1 MGTLV
6 GIAVCVGNKRAVATA
21 PSEVEPTGIMTFA
34 DPAVQALCA
43 KTWGDGTNI
52 TYEQAREVTEIP
64 KNWAKDNT
72 TITSFNEI
80 KYFKNLL
87 YIRERAFTNCSNLVI
102 NEISLPNVLL
112 IELSAFANC
121 TALGCELL
129 NLPSCETLGTTVF
142 YNTTIK
148 RVVMPKL
155 KTIADSSRGYG
166 CFQKIPNLESVTLRD
181 IEYIGDYSFSDDKK
195 LVLDSIE
202 YPNLTRIGQAAF
214 ANCTLTLNKA
224 ILPNCKKI
232 ESSAFNGCSSMAL
245 TKLELPLC
253 TSIGGS
259 AFNGCKSMAL
269 TKLELP
275 LCTSIGGSA
284 FLNCA
289 SMNADIN
296 LPQLTSIGIR
306 AFHNSGIAKVTSLGS
321 ITSLPDG
328 VWTGSVY
335 AGVFYGCTQL
345 KTIILPDSLTSIG
358 TGSFNGCKLLESVT
372 FGSNISKI
380 GNNAFSECPNLNIDE
395 LNLPLLSS
403 IGSEAFQNCRIVK
416 ITSLGSITSLPDGGF
431 NSTYSYIGV
440 FARNEQLKSA
450 SLPNSITVLGNGSFN
465 RCTSLTQ
472 INIPEGVTSLRQV
485 CFNRCSALE
494 SIELP
499 STVTAIGPS
508 AFQYCTGLTRV
519 SITADTP
526 PSLGS
531 SAFADCLALTGI
543 YVPDES
549 IEAYKTATNWSAY
562 ANKILPLSQYNG

>member
-1 MGTLV
+1 MGIMV

-34 DPAVQALCA
+34 DPAMQALCA

-64 KNWAKDNT
+64 KNWAKGNT

-148 RVVMPKL
+148 KVVMPKL
-155 KTIADSSRGYG
+155 KTIADSGTDYG

-181 IEYIGDYSFSDDKK
+181 IESIGNYSFKGATD

-202 YPNLTRIGQAAF
+202 YPNLTRIGVGAF
-214 ANCTLTLNKA
+214 GNCTFTLDKA

-232 ESSAFNGCSSMAL
+232 ENSAFYGCSSMML
-245 TKLELPLC
+245 TSLELPQC
-253 TSIGGS
+253 TSIGNY
-259 AFNGCKSMAL
+259 AFYSC
-269 TKLELP
+269 
-275 LCTSIGGSA
+275 
-284 FLNCA
+284 
-289 SMNADIN
+289 
-296 LPQLTSIGIR
+296 
-306 AFHNSGIAKVTSLGS
+306 
-321 ITSLPDG
+321 
-328 VWTGSVY
+328 
-335 AGVFYGCTQL
+335 
-345 KTIILPDSLTSIG
+345 
-358 TGSFNGCKLLESVT
+358 
-372 FGSNISKI
+372 
-380 GNNAFSECPNLNIDE
+380 
-395 LNLPLLSS
+395 SS
-403 IGSEAFQNCRIVK
+403 
-416 ITSLGSITSLPDGGF
+416 
-431 NSTYSYIGV
+431 
-440 FARNEQLKSA
+440 
-450 SLPNSITVLGNGSFN
+450 
-465 RCTSLTQ
+465 
-472 INIPEGVTSLRQV
+472 
-485 CFNRCSALE
+485 LE

-499 STVTAIGPS
+499 STVTTIGS
-508 AFQYCTGLTRV
+508 YAFQYCTGLIRV

-531 SAFADCLALTGI
+531 SVFVNCSALTGI

-549 IEAYKTATNWSAY
+549 VEAYKTATNWSAY
-562 ANKILPLSQYNG
+562 ANIILPLSQFNG

>member
-21 PSEVEPTGIMTFA
+21 PSESEPTGIMTFA
-34 DPAVQALCA
+34 DPAMQVLCA
-43 KTWGDGTNI
+43 QTWGDGTNI

-155 KTIADSSRGYG
+155 KTIADSYTGYG

-181 IEYIGDYSFSDDKK
+181 IEYIGDYSFSGDEK

-202 YPNLTRIGQAAF
+202 YPNLTRIGQSAF
-214 ANCTLTLNKA
+214 GNCTFTLNKA

-232 ESSAFNGCSSMAL
+232 EISAFYGCSSMAL
-245 TKLELPLC
+245 TSLDLPQC
-253 TSIGGS
+253 TSIGDY
-259 AFNGCKSMAL
+259 AFYSCSSM
-269 TKLELP
+269 K
-275 LCTSIGGSA
+275 
-284 FLNCA
+284 
-289 SMNADIN
+289 
-296 LPQLTSIGIR
+296 
-306 AFHNSGIAKVTSLGS
+306 
-321 ITSLPDG
+321 
-328 VWTGSVY
+328 
-335 AGVFYGCTQL
+335 
-345 KTIILPDSLTSIG
+345 
-358 TGSFNGCKLLESVT
+358 
-372 FGSNISKI
+372 
-380 GNNAFSECPNLNIDE
+380 
-395 LNLPLLSS
+395 
-403 IGSEAFQNCRIVK
+403 
-416 ITSLGSITSLPDGGF
+416 
-431 NSTYSYIGV
+431 
-440 FARNEQLKSA
+440 
-450 SLPNSITVLGNGSFN
+450 
-465 RCTSLTQ
+465 
-472 INIPEGVTSLRQV
+472 
-485 CFNRCSALE
+485 

-519 SITADTP
+519 SITAATP

-531 SAFADCLALTGI
+531 SAFADCSALTGI

-549 IEAYKTATNWSAY
+549 VEAYKTATNWSAY

>member
-6 GIAVCVGNKRAVATA
+6 GISLCVGNKRAVATA

-129 NLPSCETLGTTVF
+129 NLPSCETLGTSVF

-202 YPNLTRIGQAAF
+202 YPNLTRIGQSAF
-214 ANCTLTLNKA
+214 GNCTFTLNKA

-232 ESSAFNGCSSMAL
+232 EISAFYGCSSMAL
-245 TKLELPLC
+245 TSLELPQCTSIGASAFERCSSMALTSLELPQC
-253 TSIGGS
+253 TSIGGH
-259 AFNGCKSMAL
+259 AFYGCSSMAL
-269 TKLELP
+269 TSLELP
-275 LCTSIGGSA
+275 QCTSIGGHA
-284 FLNCA
+284 FYDCS
-289 SMNADIN
+289 SMALTSLE
-296 LPQLTSIGIR
+296 LPQ
-306 AFHNSGIAKVTSLGS
+306 
-321 ITSLPDG
+321 
-328 VWTGSVY
+328 
-335 AGVFYGCTQL
+335 CT
-345 KTIILPDSLTSIG
+345 
-358 TGSFNGCKLLESVT
+358 
-372 FGSNISKI
+372 
-380 GNNAFSECPNLNIDE
+380 
-395 LNLPLLSS
+395 S
-403 IGSEAFQNCRIVK
+403 IGSEAFRGCSSMAL
-416 ITSLGSITSLPDGGF
+416 TSLELP
-431 NSTYSYIGV
+431 
-440 FARNEQLKSA
+440 Q
-450 SLPNSITVLGNGSFN
+450 
-465 RCTSLTQ
+465 CTSIGSECFAYTKGIGKLNWGELAKNV
-472 INIPEGVTSLRQV
+472 INDGFKNIGGIGIPIVNIPNIAAWFESTFGYINASPAIYSHNLCQNDVPMPDVVIPEGCTKVGQKTLCYLHLNSLSIPETVTSIGDYNQY
-485 CFNRCSALE
+485 ALH
-494 SIELP
+494 LP
-499 STVTAIGPS
+499 VFDIPSSVTKIGQYVIGGNYDSNVKNVPTVICRA
-508 AFQYCTGLTRV
+508 V
-519 SITADTP
+519 TP
-526 PSLGS
+526 PTLGTVK
-531 SAFADCLALTGI
+531 ANGGAHQAI

-549 IEAYKTATNWSAY
+549 VEAYKTATNWSAF
-562 ANKILPLSQYNG
+562 ADIILPLSQYNG

>member
-6 GIAVCVGNKRAVATA
+6 GIAVCIGKKRAVATA

-64 KNWAKDNT
+64 KNWAKDNK

-142 YNTTIK
+142 YNTAIK

-155 KTIADSSRGYG
+155 KTIADSYTGYG

-232 ESSAFNGCSSMAL
+232 ESSAFYGCSSMALTKLELPQCTIIGIEAFNGCSSMALTSLELPQCTSIGASAFNGCSSMALTKLELPQCTSIGASAFNGCSSMALTSLELPQCTSIRESAFNGCSSMALTKLELPQCTAIGGSAFKGCSSMAL

-259 AFNGCKSMAL
+259 AFNGC
-269 TKLELP
+269 
-275 LCTSIGGSA
+275 
-284 FLNCA
+284 
-289 SMNADIN
+289 
-296 LPQLTSIGIR
+296 
-306 AFHNSGIAKVTSLGS
+306 
-321 ITSLPDG
+321 
-328 VWTGSVY
+328 
-335 AGVFYGCTQL
+335 
-345 KTIILPDSLTSIG
+345 
-358 TGSFNGCKLLESVT
+358 
-372 FGSNISKI
+372 
-380 GNNAFSECPNLNIDE
+380 
-395 LNLPLLSS
+395 PLLSEITFQNVTSVGTQAFIGSTIAKIKLPSVETMAASSNYDGIFSYCKNLVLVDLGENCSS
-403 IGSEAFQNCRIVK
+403 IGNE
-416 ITSLGSITSLPDGGF
+416 SLGRYVGTSGNNIT
-431 NSTYSYIGV
+431 IIC
-440 FARNEQLKSA
+440 RA
-450 SLPNSITVLGNGSFN
+450 S
-465 RCTSLTQ
+465 
-472 INIPEGVTSLRQV
+472 
-485 CFNRCSALE
+485 
-494 SIELP
+494 
-499 STVTAIGPS
+499 
-508 AFQYCTGLTRV
+508 
-519 SITADTP
+519 TP
-526 PSLGS
+526 PSLGGTIINKGS
-531 SAFADCLALTGI
+531 VYATIGEI

-549 IEAYKTATNWSAY
+549 VEAYKTATNWSAY
-562 ANKILPLSQYNG
+562 ANIILPLSQYKG

>member
-34 DPAVQALCA
+34 DPNVQALCA

-232 ESSAFNGCSSMAL
+232 ESSAFYGCSSMAL
-245 TKLELPLC
+245 TKLELPQCTIIGIEAFNGCSSMALTSLELPQC
-253 TSIGGS
+253 TSIGSECFAYTKGIGKLNWGELAKNVINEGFRNIDGIGIPIVNIPNVTAWFES
-259 AFNGCKSMAL
+259 TFGYVNASPAIYSHNLCQNDVPMPDVVIPEGC
-269 TKLELP
+269 TKVGQKT
-275 LCTSIGGSA
+275 LCYLHLNSLSIPETVTSIGDYNQYA
-284 FLNCA
+284 LHLPVF
-289 SMNADIN
+289 DI
-296 LPQLTSIGIR
+296 PS
-306 AFHNSGIAKVTSLGS
+306 
-321 ITSLPDG
+321 
-328 VWTGSVY
+328 
-335 AGVFYGCTQL
+335 
-345 KTIILPDSLTSIG
+345 
-358 TGSFNGCKLLESVT
+358 SVT
-372 FGSNISKI
+372 KI
-380 GNNAFSECPNLNIDE
+380 GQYV
-395 LNLPLLSS
+395 
-403 IGSEAFQNCRIVK
+403 IGGNYDSNVKNVPTVICRAV
-416 ITSLGSITSLPDGGF
+416 
-431 NSTYSYIGV
+431 
-440 FARNEQLKSA
+440 
-450 SLPNSITVLGNGSFN
+450 
-465 RCTSLTQ
+465 
-472 INIPEGVTSLRQV
+472 
-485 CFNRCSALE
+485 
-494 SIELP
+494 
-499 STVTAIGPS
+499 
-508 AFQYCTGLTRV
+508 
-519 SITADTP
+519 TP
-526 PSLGS
+526 PTLGTVK
-531 SAFADCLALTGI
+531 ANGGAHQAI

-549 IEAYKTATNWSAY
+549 VEAYKTATNWSAF
-562 ANKILPLSQYNG
+562 ADIILPLSQYNG

>member
-6 GIAVCVGNKRAVATA
+6 GISLCVGNKRAVATA

-129 NLPSCETLGTTVF
+129 NLPSCETLGTSVF

-202 YPNLTRIGQAAF
+202 YPNLTRIGQSAF
-214 ANCTLTLNKA
+214 GNCTFTLNKA

-232 ESSAFNGCSSMAL
+232 EISAFYGCSSMAL
-245 TKLELPLC
+245 TSLELPQC
-253 TSIGGS
+253 TSIGAS
-259 AFNGCKSMAL
+259 AFERCSSMAL
-269 TKLELP
+269 TSLELP
-275 LCTSIGGSA
+275 QCT
-284 FLNCA
+284 
-289 SMNADIN
+289 
-296 LPQLTSIGIR
+296 
-306 AFHNSGIAKVTSLGS
+306 
-321 ITSLPDG
+321 
-328 VWTGSVY
+328 
-335 AGVFYGCTQL
+335 
-345 KTIILPDSLTSIG
+345 
-358 TGSFNGCKLLESVT
+358 
-372 FGSNISKI
+372 
-380 GNNAFSECPNLNIDE
+380 
-395 LNLPLLSS
+395 S
-403 IGSEAFQNCRIVK
+403 IGSEAFRGCSSMAL
-416 ITSLGSITSLPDGGF
+416 TSLELP
-431 NSTYSYIGV
+431 
-440 FARNEQLKSA
+440 Q
-450 SLPNSITVLGNGSFN
+450 
-465 RCTSLTQ
+465 CTSIGSECFAYTKGIGKLNWGELAKNV
-472 INIPEGVTSLRQV
+472 INDGFKNIGGIGIPIVNIPNIAAWFESTFGYINASPAIYSHNLCQNDVPMPDVVIPEGCTKVGQKTLCYLHLNSLSIPETVTSIGDYNQY
-485 CFNRCSALE
+485 ALH
-494 SIELP
+494 LP
-499 STVTAIGPS
+499 VFDIPSSVTKIGQYVIGGNYDSNVKNVPTVICRA
-508 AFQYCTGLTRV
+508 V
-519 SITADTP
+519 TP
-526 PSLGS
+526 PTLGTVK
-531 SAFADCLALTGI
+531 ANGGAHQAI

-549 IEAYKTATNWSAY
+549 VEAYKTATNWSAF
-562 ANKILPLSQYNG
+562 ADIILPLSQYNG